1 MTRRWV
7 KWGIAA
13 LVLAALVFG
22 TMRIVSQRQAL
33 QAANAAKLAERA
45 QAGIELAPTDLVQV
59 QVRTLP

>member
-33 QAANAAKLAERA
+33 QAANARHPALLEWMYGPVARGA
-45 QAGIELAPTDLVQV
+45 
-59 QVRTLP
+59 RTGEEG